1 MRLLP
6 VLGLLSV
13 LIPGTAVPAAATS
26 APLSSDATVQA
37 YVDAFATP
45 GIAAAVVSDGG
56 VELIVRG
63 RDGDGRTIT
72 PHTLFRIASMSKS
85 MTATAV
91 MLLVQDRKIAL
102 DDRVIDTLPEFTMA
116 DERYEEVTIRQLLSH
131 TSGLSLRTNPE
142 FALPAPRTTE
152 AVVAELRDRRL
163 VAEPGARFEYHNT
176 NYSIAARVVE
186 VVSGESL
193 DDFLRQRLFV
203 PLGMLDTQSVD
214 ACDQAVERLAPGFSV
229 VLGLAYVMPEMPGR
243 CGGNGGVVST
253 LADMVRWL
261 RFQQGEVGAGVLDR
275 ILLEELH
282 VSQPGA
288 ESYALGWQRAAPGG
302 GDAPGFVSHGGTLAT
317 FTGSMAFAPETGRAA
332 VVLTNGVGSPGELVQ
347 NLIVGAD
354 GVAAKPYENPL
365 NIVNGILSALAVLA
379 LILLLVTALRAPRW
393 AARRRA
399 ARRPRSWLRLIP
411 LTLVIV
417 VGLFVPLAPALLGG
431 SVEWQYWVFDLWLFP
446 LLDVLGIVLV
456 LGGISALVSRI
467 VALRVVPV
475 ALRGR
480 LRASRQSSTPV

>member
-91 MLLVQDRKIAL
+91 MLLVQERKIAL
-102 DDRVIDTLPEFTMA
+102 DDRVVDTLPEFTMA

-142 FALPAPRTTE
+142 FALPSPRTTE

-186 VVSGESL
+186 VVSGQSL
-193 DDFLRQRLFV
+193 DDFFRQRLFV
-203 PLGMLDTQSVD
+203 PLGMLDTRSVD

-243 CGGNGGVVST
+243 CGGERRCGVD
-253 LADMVRWL
+253 AR
-261 RFQQGEVGAGVLDR
+261 RHGAVASVPAGRGRSGRPGSHTSRRTPCLSAGRGVLR
-275 ILLEELH
+275 
-282 VSQPGA
+282 P
-288 ESYALGWQRAAPGG
+288 R
-302 GDAPGFVSHGGTLAT
+302 LAT
-317 FTGSMAFAPETGRAA
+317 RRSGR
-332 VVLTNGVGSPGELVQ
+332 
-347 NLIVGAD
+347 
-354 GVAAKPYENPL
+354 
-365 NIVNGILSALAVLA
+365 
-379 LILLLVTALRAPRW
+379 R
-393 AARRRA
+393 
-399 ARRPRSWLRLIP
+399 
-411 LTLVIV
+411 
-417 VGLFVPLAPALLGG
+417 
-431 SVEWQYWVFDLWLFP
+431 
-446 LLDVLGIVLV
+446 
-456 LGGISALVSRI
+456 
-467 VALRVVPV
+467 
-475 ALRGR
+475 
-480 LRASRQSSTPV
+480 